1 MEAEESRY
9 WSQGNLS
16 ELIGSFARESIV
28 NDSLRQ
34 PIQPRPVTTNGRPRP
49 GYALARPTAYYPS
62 KVDAQIVHLPSST
75 EQGMPSRIASM
86 TQTHPYTRGR
96 QLGRTIER
104 GRPEVGEAE
113 VPFPKFTKF
122 PPSFQAESRMIN
134 FERGHPTLR
143 YNKYAMSREEF
154 MRGAEWLFDVLQQT
168 SKLLED
174 MDNAEERA
182 P

>member
-1 MEAEESRY
+1 
-9 WSQGNLS
+9 
-16 ELIGSFARESIV
+16 
-28 NDSLRQ
+28 
-34 PIQPRPVTTNGRPRP
+34 
-49 GYALARPTAYYPS
+49 
-62 KVDAQIVHLPSST
+62 
-75 EQGMPSRIASM
+75 M

-104 GRPEVGEAE
+104 GRTEVGEAE

-122 PPSFQAESRMIN
+122 PPSFQAESRMID

-143 YNKYAMSREEF
+143 YNRYAMSREEF

-168 SKLLED
+168 SKFLED
-174 MDNAEERA
+174 MDNAKERA